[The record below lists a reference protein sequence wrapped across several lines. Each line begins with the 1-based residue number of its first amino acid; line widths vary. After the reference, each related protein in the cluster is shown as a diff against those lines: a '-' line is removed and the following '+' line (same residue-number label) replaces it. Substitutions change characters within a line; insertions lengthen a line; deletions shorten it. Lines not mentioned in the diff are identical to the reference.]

1 MILKPLNSDNFILFA
16 MKQYRNSQCESVDEF
31 YEDLNRIKYI
41 KRLFKKYDVRG
52 ELKERLI
59 LNHMI
64 ILNNVFGSSG
74 CSRILFFKIEEVYH
88 SYLKT
93 FLEYLKYLPINI
105 PEADLDKIPT
115 DNTIITTL
123 EGL

>member
-93 FLEYLKYLPINI
+93 FLEYLKYLPIDI